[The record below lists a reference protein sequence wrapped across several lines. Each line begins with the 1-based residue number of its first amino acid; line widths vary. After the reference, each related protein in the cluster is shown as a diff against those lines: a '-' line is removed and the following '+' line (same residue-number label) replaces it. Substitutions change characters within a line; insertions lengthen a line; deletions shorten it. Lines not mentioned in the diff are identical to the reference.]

1 VSIGAVGGHETIG
14 ADMDVVGRGLVIAGA
29 VILVIGLA
37 LMFADKVPFVG
48 RLPGDVTF
56 GGDRWTVYAPIA
68 TSIVVSLLLTAAL
81 SLFAWLARR

>member
-1 VSIGAVGGHETIG
+1 MRQSMRNVDAIGRA
-14 ADMDVVGRGLVIAGA
+14 LVIVG
-29 VILVIGLA
+29 VVVLVIGLA

-56 GGDRWTVYAPIA
+56 RGEGWTVYAPIA
-68 TSIVVSLLLTAAL
+68 TSIVVSLVLTAAL

>member
-1 VSIGAVGGHETIG
+1 MRVGAVGDHETID
-14 ADMDVVGRGLVIAGA
+14 ADMDVVGRGLVIAGV
-29 VILVIGLA
+29 VIVALGLA

-48 RLPGDVTF
+48 RLPGDFTF

-68 TSIVVSLLLTAAL
+68 TSIVVSLVLTAGL

>member
-1 VSIGAVGGHETIG
+1 
-14 ADMDVVGRGLVIAGA
+14 MDVVGRGLVIAGV
-29 VILVIGLA
+29 VIVALGLA

-48 RLPGDVTF
+48 RLPGDFTF

-68 TSIVVSLLLTAAL
+68 TSIVVSLALTAAL

>member
-1 VSIGAVGGHETIG
+1 MRQSMRNVDAIGRAF
-14 ADMDVVGRGLVIAGA
+14 VIAGA

-48 RLPGDVTF
+48 LLPGDVTLR
-56 GGDRWTVYAPIA
+56 GDGWTVYAPIA
-68 TSIVVSLLLTAAL
+68 TSIVVSLVLTAAL